1 VKTLEPL
8 RFRRIMVPVAE
19 PKPSQ
24 KKLAREREAD
34 AIVTGSRGGRGFGS
48 MILGSVSQRV
58 VHDATVPVII
68 VPPHLERAEE
78 VSA

>member
-24 KKLAREREAD
+24 KRLASEREVD
-34 AIVTGSRGGRGFGS
+34 AIVMGSHGRGGFGS

-58 VHDATVPVII
+58 VHDATVPIII

-78 VSA
+78 VST